1 MPKKTHLRV
10 ADIHGLTSLAVD
22 GALAVTD
29 QVEALHQ
36 AILTSPN
43 YFCPPLTVTPPYILT
58 QGITKLIYQTIRRI
72 TRLVRLSND
81 RLFAPLVPLFKTEHS
96 SFERETVLG
105 ALNGVLGDHLVN
117 TGNPLAI
124 PLQLRRDGQALDLTK
139 AGLAAALPQASGKI
153 LLLVHG
159 LCMNDLLWHWQGH
172 NHGVALDMEL
182 GYTPV
187 YLHYNS
193 GLHISTNGQAF
204 AALLEQLVNLWPT
217 PVEELV
223 IIGHSMGGLVTRS
236 ACHYGAQAGHA
247 WLRPLRKIIF
257 LGTPHQGAPLE
268 QIGHWV
274 SLLLSRSSY
283 TAILA
288 QLGKLR
294 SAGITDLR
302 YGFLHDEDWHGQDRF
317 AHAPDPRQ
325 PPAFLDGVQ
334 YYTIA
339 ATTGQTSG
347 DLKDELFGDGLVP
360 LHSALGDH
368 VYQHKALP
376 FSPDH
381 QWVGYG
387 MNHLDLLHRPD
398 VYAQMR
404 TWLLEN

>member
-10 ADIHGLTSLAVD
+10 ADVHGLTSLAVD
-22 GALAVTD
+22 GTLAVTD

-193 GLHISTNGQAF
+193 GLHISSCDQG
-204 AALLEQLVNLWPT
+204 
-217 PVEELV
+217 
-223 IIGHSMGGLVTRS
+223 IG
-236 ACHYGAQAGHA
+236 
-247 WLRPLRKIIF
+247 KF
-257 LGTPHQGAPLE
+257 
-268 QIGHWV
+268 
-274 SLLLSRSSY
+274 
-283 TAILA
+283 
-288 QLGKLR
+288 K
-294 SAGITDLR
+294 
-302 YGFLHDEDWHGQDRF
+302 
-317 AHAPDPRQ
+317 
-325 PPAFLDGVQ
+325 
-334 YYTIA
+334 
-339 ATTGQTSG
+339 
-347 DLKDELFGDGLVP
+347 
-360 LHSALGDH
+360 
-368 VYQHKALP
+368 
-376 FSPDH
+376 
-381 QWVGYG
+381 
-387 MNHLDLLHRPD
+387 
-398 VYAQMR
+398 
-404 TWLLEN
+404 